1 MNKNNSK
8 PRIMAGLLLVL
19 LAASACSSCG
29 DTTEPQ
35 TTDTPTAAVTESAAA
50 ETEAVTEDPALAD
63 SLPEADLGGA
73 PFRMTVFGT
82 DINRPQTYVDAQDG
96 NIVNDAVYAK
106 IRTVEERFNTDIV
119 LTEMSYL
126 EENHVTVLKEAIL
139 AGDDCCDLAQ
149 GHDVN
154 MANAAMEGLFINAL
168 DIPHLDFT
176 KPWWPAATTESM
188 TVAGQ
193 MYMMFNNIGYNNL
206 AQTRVMYFNKKL
218 MQELDFA
225 YPYQM
230 VYDGTWT
237 LDAMREMSIQAYRD
251 INGNGSVDS
260 ADRFGYVSM
269 PYYYGI
275 FEPFRVEPYRKDEN
289 GNLYYEVYLERT
301 TQIVDKFYD
310 LIFGEGGYLYPST
323 DSDYQDQ
330 VLNLFCEDRSLFFY
344 GPMENAVKNFSAA
357 NDLSYGIL
365 PMPKLDASEDGYYGA
380 AFDRPFVVPTTA
392 GENIDN
398 IGLVI
403 EALNAEGYK
412 QVFPAYYEI
421 AMKTRYADQTDDAKM
436 IDIVHDNVIISFTYI
451 HDNYSSVYGKML
463 WDLFNKTS
471 PSKDVASWCAK
482 NELSQTKRVEK
493 LMKFFDDNRD

>member
-1 MNKNNSK
+1 MKRNLCS
-8 PRIMAGLLLVL
+8 AVLLVSL
-19 LAASACSSCG
+19 LASAVVSCG
-29 DTTEPQ
+29 SDSTDTQ
-35 TTDTPTAAVTESAAA
+35 TTDTPETTGGDTAAV
-50 ETEAVTEDPALAD
+50 TEAVTEDPALRD

-73 PFRMTVFGT
+73 PFRMTIFGT
-82 DINRPQTYVDAQDG
+82 DLNRPQTYVDAQDG
-96 NIVNDAVYAK
+96 NIVNDAVYSK

-126 EENHVTVLKEAIL
+126 EENHVTALKQAIL
-139 AGDDCCDLAQ
+139 AGDDSTDLAQ

-154 MANAAMEGLFINAL
+154 MANAAMEGLFINAH

-193 MYMMFNNIGYNNL
+193 MYLMCCNIGYNNL
-206 AQTRVMYFNKKL
+206 AQTRVMYFNKGL

-230 VYDGTWT
+230 VYDGKWT
-237 LDAMREMSIQAYRD
+237 LDAMHTMSAQAYRD
-251 INGNGSVDS
+251 LNGNGSIDQD
-260 ADRFGYVSM
+260 DRFGYVSM

-275 FEPFRVEPYRKDEN
+275 FEPFQVEPYRKDAD
-289 GNLYYEVYLERT
+289 GNLYYEVYLDRT
-301 TQIVDKFYD
+301 TQVVDKFYN

-323 DSDYQDQ
+323 DPDYQDQ

-365 PMPKLDASEDGYYGA
+365 PMPKLDEAQDDYYGA

-392 GENIDN
+392 EGNLDN
-398 IGLVI
+398 IGLII

-451 HDNYSSVYGKML
+451 HDNYTSVYGKML
-463 WDLFNKTS
+463 WELFNKTN

-493 LMKFFDDNRD
+493 LMDFFEDGKK

>member
-1 MNKNNSK
+1 MKRNLCS
-8 PRIMAGLLLVL
+8 AVLLLSL
-19 LAASACSSCG
+19 LASAVVSCG
-29 DTTEPQ
+29 SDNTDTQ
-35 TTDTPTAAVTESAAA
+35 TTKAPETAGGDTEVV
-50 ETEAVTEDPALAD
+50 TEAVTEDPALRD

-73 PFRMTVFGT
+73 PFRMTIFGT

-96 NIVNDAVYAK
+96 NIVNDAVYSK

-126 EENHVTVLKEAIL
+126 EENHVSALKQAIL
-139 AGDDCCDLAQ
+139 AGDDSTDLAQ

-154 MANAAMEGLFINAL
+154 MANAAMEGLFINAY

-193 MYMMFNNIGYNNL
+193 MYLMCNNIGYNNL
-206 AQTRVMYFNKKL
+206 AQTRVMYFNKNL

-237 LDAMREMSIQAYRD
+237 LDAMNEMSAQAYRD
-251 INGNGSVDS
+251 LNGNGTIDQD
-260 ADRFGYVSM
+260 DRFGYVSM

-275 FEPFRVEPYRKDEN
+275 FEPFQVEPYRKDAD
-289 GNLYYEVYLERT
+289 GNLYYEVYLDRT
-301 TQIVDKFYD
+301 TQVVDKFYN
-310 LIFGEGGYLYPST
+310 LIFGEGGYLYPSK
-323 DSDYQDQ
+323 DEDYQDQ

-365 PMPKLDASEDGYYGA
+365 PMPKLDESQDDYYGA

-392 GENIDN
+392 GDNLDN
-398 IGLVI
+398 IGLII

-451 HDNYSSVYGKML
+451 HDNYTSVYGKML
-463 WDLFNKTS
+463 WELFNKTS

-482 NELSQTKRVEK
+482 NELSQVKRVEK
-493 LMKFFDDNRD
+493 LMKFFEDGKN

>member
-1 MNKNNSK
+1 MKFSK
-8 PRIMAGLLLVL
+8 SNVRMTAGALLIAL
-19 LAASACSSCG
+19 LS
-29 DTTEPQ
+29 
-35 TTDTPTAAVTESAAA
+35 TAAVSCSGSGDDSVVTEGAAA
-50 ETEAVTEDPALAD
+50 ETTTPVTEAVTEDPALKD

-73 PFRMTVFGT
+73 PFRMTIFGT

-96 NIVNDAVYAK
+96 NIVNDAVYSK

-126 EENHVTVLKEAIL
+126 EENHVGALEQAIL
-139 AGDDCCDLAQ
+139 AGEDSTDLAQ

-154 MANAAMEGLFINAL
+154 MANAAMEGLFINVL
-168 DIPHLDFT
+168 EIPHLDFS
-176 KPWWPAATTESM
+176 KPWWPTATTESM

-193 MYMMFNNIGYNNL
+193 MYLMCNNIAYNNL
-206 AQTRVMYFNKKL
+206 AQTRVMYFNKTL
-218 MQELDFA
+218 MQELDFEM
-225 YPYQM
+225 PYQM

-237 LDAMREMSIQAYRD
+237 LDAMREMSAQAYRD
-251 INGNGSVDS
+251 LNGNSEIDKE
-260 ADRFGYVSM
+260 DRFGYVSM

-289 GNLYYEVYLERT
+289 GSLYYEVYLDRT
-301 TQIVDKFYD
+301 QKVVEKMYD
-310 LIFGEGGYLYPST
+310 LIFGEGGYLYPSK

-344 GPMENAVKNFSAA
+344 GPLENAAKNFSDA

-365 PMPKLDASEDGYYGA
+365 PMPKLDASDDGYYGA

-392 GENIDN
+392 GDN
-398 IGLVI
+398 LDHIGLII

-412 QVFPAYYEI
+412 QVLPAYYEI

-463 WDLFNKTS
+463 WDLFNPNK
-471 PSKDVASWCAK
+471 PSSDVASWCAK
-482 NELSQTKRVEK
+482 NEKVQIKRVEK
-493 LMKFFDDNRD
+493 LMKFFEDRRP

>member
-1 MNKNNSK
+1 MRDHAMKQSVL
-8 PRIMAGLLLVL
+8 ALVL
-19 LAASACSSCG
+19 LSMLAASAVSCG
-29 DTTEPQ
+29 GSASGTTE
-35 TTDTPTAAVTESAAA
+35 TGTAAKETETAPV
-50 ETEAVTEDPALAD
+50 TEAVTEDPALRD

-73 PFRMTVFGT
+73 PFRMTIFGT
-82 DINRPQTYVDAQDG
+82 DLNRPQTYVDAQDG
-96 NIVNDAVYAK
+96 NIVNDAVYSK

-126 EENHVTVLKEAIL
+126 EENHVSALKQAIL
-139 AGDDCCDLAQ
+139 AGDDSTDLAQ

-168 DIPHLDFT
+168 DIPHLDFS
-176 KPWWPAATTESM
+176 KPWWPAATRESM

-206 AQTRVMYFNKKL
+206 AQTRVMYFNKNL
-218 MQELDFA
+218 MKELDFEF
-225 YPYQM
+225 PYQM

-237 LDAMREMSIQAYRD
+237 LDAMNEMTAQAYRD
-251 INGNGSVDS
+251 LNGNGEIDN
-260 ADRFGYVSM
+260 ADQFGYVSM

-275 FEPFRVEPYRKDEN
+275 FEPFRVEPYRKDAD

-301 TQIVDKFYD
+301 TQVVEKMYD
-310 LIFGEGGYLYPST
+310 MIFGEGGYLYPSK

-344 GPMENAVKNFSAA
+344 GPMENAVKNFSSA

-392 GENIDN
+392 EGNLDN
-398 IGLVI
+398 IGLII

-451 HDNYSSVYGKML
+451 HDNYTSVYGKML
-463 WDLFNKTS
+463 WELFNAS
-471 PSKDVASWCAK
+471 NPSKDVASWCAK

-493 LMKFFDDNRD
+493 LMQFFEKQKN

>member
-1 MNKNNSK
+1 MKRNICSA
-8 PRIMAGLLLVL
+8 ILLLAML
-19 LAASACSSCG
+19 TASTVSCASG
-29 DTTEPQ
+29 SAG
-35 TTDTPTAAVTESAAA
+35 TTDTNAPETAGTDTVPV
-50 ETEAVTEDPALAD
+50 TEAVTEDPALKD
-63 SLPEADLGGA
+63 SLPETDLGGYE
-73 PFRMTVFGT
+73 FLMTVFGT
-82 DINRPQTYVDAQDG
+82 DQNRPQTYVDTQDG
-96 NIVNDAVYAK
+96 NIVNDAVYSK

-126 EENHVTVLKEAIL
+126 EENHVAALKQAIL
-139 AGDDCCDLAQ
+139 AGDDSTDLAQ

-154 MANAAMEGLFINAL
+154 MANAAMEGLFVNAY

-193 MYMMFNNIGYNNL
+193 MYLMCNNIGYNNL
-206 AQTRVMYFNKKL
+206 AQTRVMYFNKGL
-218 MQELDFA
+218 MQNLDIEF
-225 YPYQM
+225 PYQM

-237 LDAMREMSIQAYRD
+237 LDAMKEMSAQAYRD
-251 INGNGSVDS
+251 LNGNGEMDN
-260 ADRFGYVSM
+260 ADQFGYVSM

-275 FEPFRVEPYRKDEN
+275 FEPFRVEPYRKDAD
-289 GNLYYEVYLERT
+289 GNLYYEVYLDRT
-301 TQIVDKFYD
+301 TQIVEKFYD
-310 LIFGEGGYLYPST
+310 LIFGEGGYLYPSK

-330 VLNLFCEDRSLFFY
+330 VLKLFCENRSLFFY
-344 GPMENAVKNFSAA
+344 GPLGNAAQNFSAA
-357 NDLSYGIL
+357 SDLSYGIL

-392 GENIDN
+392 EERLDT
-398 IGLVI
+398 IGIVI

-412 QVFPAYYEI
+412 QVLPAYYEI

-451 HDNYSSVYGKML
+451 HDNYTSIYGKML
-463 WDLFNKTS
+463 WELFNANN

-482 NELSQTKRVEK
+482 NEKGQINRVEK
-493 LMKFFDDNRD
+493 LMESFTK

>member
-1 MNKNNSK
+1 MRTQAIKQSVLS
-8 PRIMAGLLLVL
+8 LLLLSV
-19 LAASACSSCG
+19 LAASAASCG
-29 DTTEPQ
+29 GEPSAPVESDAPDTQ
-35 TTDTPTAAVTESAAA
+35 TAAAPV
-50 ETEAVTEDPALAD
+50 TEAVTEDPALRD
-63 SLPEADLGGA
+63 SLPEADLDGM

-82 DINRPQTYVDAQDG
+82 DLNRPQTYVDAQDG
-96 NIVNDAVYAK
+96 NIVNDAVYSK

-126 EENHVTVLKEAIL
+126 EENHVTALKQAIL
-139 AGDDCCDLAQ
+139 AGDDATDLAQ

-154 MANAAMEGLFINAL
+154 MANAAMEGLFVNAL
-168 DIPHLDFT
+168 EIPHLDFS
-176 KPWWPAATTESM
+176 KPWWPHATRESM

-206 AQTRVMYFNKKL
+206 AQTRVMYFNKNL
-218 MQELDFA
+218 MKALDFEF
-225 YPYQM
+225 PYQM

-237 LDAMREMSIQAYRD
+237 LDAMNEMTAQAYRD
-251 INGNGSVDS
+251 LNGSGSVDS
-260 ADRFGYVSM
+260 ADQFGYVSM
-269 PYYYGI
+269 PFYYGI
-275 FEPFRVEPYRKDEN
+275 FEPFRVEPYRKDAD

-301 TQIVDKFYD
+301 TQVVEKMYD
-310 LIFGEGGYLYPST
+310 MIFGEGGYLYPSK
-323 DSDYQDQ
+323 DPDYQDQ

-392 GENIDN
+392 GGNLDN
-398 IGLVI
+398 IGLII
-403 EALNAEGYK
+403 EALNAEGYR

-436 IDIVHDNVIISFTYI
+436 IDIVHNNVIISFTYI
-451 HDNYSSVYGKML
+451 HDNYTSVYGKML
-463 WDLFNKTS
+463 WDLFNASS

-493 LMKFFDDNRD
+493 LMKFFADAGD

>member
-1 MNKNNSK
+1 MKFSK
-8 PRIMAGLLLVL
+8 SNVRVTAGALLIAL
-19 LAASACSSCG
+19 LS
-29 DTTEPQ
+29 
-35 TTDTPTAAVTESAAA
+35 TAAVSCSGSGDDSVVTEGASA
-50 ETEAVTEDPALAD
+50 ETTTPVTEAVTEDPALKD
-63 SLPEADLGGA
+63 SLPEADLGGEL
-73 PFRMTVFGT
+73 FRMTVFGT

-96 NIVNDAVYAK
+96 NIVNDAVYSK

-126 EENHVTVLKEAIL
+126 EENHVGALEQAIL
-139 AGDDCCDLAQ
+139 AGEDSTDLAQ

-154 MANAAMEGLFINAL
+154 MANAAMEGLFINVL
-168 DIPHLDFT
+168 EIPHLDFS
-176 KPWWPAATTESM
+176 KPWWPTATTESM

-193 MYMMFNNIGYNNL
+193 MYLMCNNIAYNNL
-206 AQTRVMYFNKKL
+206 AQTRVMYFNKTL
-218 MQELDFA
+218 MQELDFEM
-225 YPYQM
+225 PYQM

-237 LDAMREMSIQAYRD
+237 LDAMREMSAQAYRD
-251 INGNGSVDS
+251 LNGNGEIDN
-260 ADRFGYVSM
+260 ADQFGYVSM

-289 GNLYYEVYLERT
+289 GSLYYEVYLDRT
-301 TQIVDKFYD
+301 QKVVEKMYD
-310 LIFGEGGYLYPST
+310 LIFGEGGYLYPSK

-344 GPMENAVKNFSAA
+344 GPLENAAKSFSDA

-365 PMPKLDASEDGYYGA
+365 PMPKLDASDDGYYGA

-392 GENIDN
+392 GDN
-398 IGLVI
+398 LDHIGLII

-412 QVFPAYYEI
+412 QVLPAYYEI

-436 IDIVHDNVIISFTYI
+436 IDIIHDNVIISFTYI

-463 WDLFNKTS
+463 WDLFNPNK
-471 PSKDVASWCAK
+471 PSSDVASWCAK
-482 NELSQTKRVEK
+482 NEKVQIKRVEK
-493 LMKFFDDNRD
+493 LMKFFEDHRP